1 MATINP
7 VTGTTAASTA
17 KPATNP
23 TPAIDKDTFLKLLVA
38 QLQHQDP
45 MQPSDSS
52 QWTAQ
57 MAQFSTVEQLT
68 NLAKNSSQAAKAA
81 SVNQAVSLI
90 GRTVTY
96 DDAEGFPTTGKVQSV
111 DLGGDAPTLTIDGTA
126 GISPSALPQV
136 TCPRRCT
143 TPPWSR
149 RSARR
154 SPRPR
159 VRPGRRP

>member
-1 MATINP
+1 MATVNP
-7 VTGTTAASTA
+7 LTGTTAASTA

-23 TPAIDKDTFLKLLVA
+23 TTAIDKDTFLKLLVA

-68 NLAKNSSQAAKAA
+68 NLAKNSADAAKAA
-81 SVNQAVSLI
+81 QVNQAVTLL

-96 DDAEGFPTTGKVQSV
+96 DDKEGLATTGKVESV
-111 DLGGDAPTLTIDGTA
+111 DPAKT
-126 GISPSALPQV
+126 
-136 TCPRRCT
+136 
-143 TPPWSR
+143 
-149 RSARR
+149 
-154 SPRPR
+154 R
-159 VRPGRRP
+159 VEVFSIPKQKKQEEHYR